1 MTRKITISL
10 TDAHAEAID
19 KSIASGEYAT
29 ASEAIR
35 AALRPWVRDRR
46 ICELWDEG
54 IASGEAEPWNV
65 EDTRRR
71 MHERI
76 AEERVA
82 NRDDAA

>member
-19 KSIASGEYAT
+19 KAIASGEYAT

-35 AALRPWVRDRR
+35 AAQRRWVRDRR

-54 IASGEAEPWNV
+54 IASGEAEPWDV
-65 EDTRRR
+65 DDSRKR

-76 AEERVA
+76 AAERA
-82 NRDDAA
+82 SEA